1 MLLASAAAGLIAGAG
16 PSAFFAAAVSAAL
29 ATWLARVPQS
39 ATQYLFATL
48 DPLDPDGAIIL
59 RATREALDLIGRT
72 RHPVLLRIAAFTRGT
87 APRFQLDLNREG
99 DLEVI
104 QDRRSPAL
112 LKRPM
117 AWVPDHP
124 LPLTLPHTRCLT
136 LRFTPTDRERVRVK
150 LAHEH
155 AFSRGLWVAVAML
168 AAAACVS
175 DVGWL
180 LATALGFAF
189 QAYLLEHHPHR
200 SHNQA

>member
-1 MLLASAAAGLIAGAG
+1 MLLASAAAGLIAGASL
-16 PSAFFAAAVSAAL
+16 PAFLAAAVSAAL
-29 ATWLARVPQS
+29 ATWLARIPQ
-39 ATQYLFATL
+39 ATTQLLFATL
-48 DPLDPDGAIIL
+48 DPLAPDGAIIL
-59 RATREALDLIGRT
+59 HAVRETLDRIGRT
-72 RHPVLLRIAAFTRGT
+72 GQPVLLRIAAFTRGA

-104 QDRRSPAL
+104 QDRRAPAL
-112 LKRPM
+112 LKRPL

-124 LPLTLPHTRCLT
+124 LPLVLPHTRCLT
-136 LRFTPTDRERVRVK
+136 LRFTPTDRERVRVQ

-168 AAAACVS
+168 AAAACAS

-200 SHNQA
+200 PHNQV

>member
-1 MLLASAAAGLIAGAG
+1 MLLASAAAGLIAGGG

-29 ATWLARVPQS
+29 ATWLARVPRG
-39 ATQYLFATL
+39 ATQHLFATL

-72 RHPVLLRIAAFTRGT
+72 RQPVLLRIAAFTSGA

-112 LKRPM
+112 LKRPL

-136 LRFTPTDRERVRVK
+136 LRLTPTDRERVRVK

-168 AAAACVS
+168 AAAACAI

-200 SHNQA
+200 SYN